1 MKNLCK
7 IGILFIIL
15 QLVLILPAFAEG
27 ETSTMVNAKGKVLEV
42 FDVQSGEENGYGED
56 SLVQSVQKVRILIT
70 TGEYKGKEIVV
81 ENYLQGNPVS
91 DVNAKVGQKLLMFI
105 DKSEPDNVQFFISTY
120 ERDTYLYIIIGI
132 FLALILIIGK
142 VQGLKTIAT
151 LFITMA
157 IIFMYTIPAILRG
170 TSPTFAS
177 VTSCIVITMITMIT
191 ISGFNHK
198 AFSAIVGT
206 AMGLVIAGLIS
217 YIISQVAFLS
227 GLDTNEATMLLYL
240 PQGIEFN
247 FKELL
252 FAGIIIGTMG
262 ATMDISM
269 SVASSMNEVTTHNP
283 TISIRDLMSSGL
295 NVGRDVMG
303 TMTNTLILAYTGS
316 SMSILLVFFAYKT
329 SIMEI
334 MNLDVIATE
343 VVRSISGS
351 IGIILSVPCTALI
364 VCIFEKLK
372 RNKKIKTGVWFIWEI
387 NL

>member
-1 MKNLCK
+1 MRNLCK

-15 QLVLILPAFAEG
+15 QLVLILPAFAVG
-27 ETSTMVNAKGKVLEV
+27 ETNTMVNAKGKVLEV
-42 FDVQSGEENGYGED
+42 FDEQSGEENGYGED
-56 SLVQSVQKVRILIT
+56 SLVQSVQKVKILIT
-70 TGEYKGKEIVV
+70 TGEYKGKEVVV

-91 DVNAKVGQKLLMFI
+91 DVNAKVGQKLLMVI
-105 DKSEPDNVQFFISTY
+105 DESEPGNVQFHISTY
-120 ERDTYLYIIIGI
+120 ERDVYLYIVIGI

-142 VQGLKTIAT
+142 IQGLKTIAT

-177 VTSCIVITMITMIT
+177 VISCIVITMITMIA
-191 ISGFNHK
+191 ISGFKQK

-206 AMGLVIAGLIS
+206 AMGIVIAGLLS
-217 YIISQVAFLS
+217 YIISQAAFLS
-227 GLDTNEATMLLYL
+227 GLETNEATMLLYL

-351 IGIILSVPCTALI
+351 IGIILSVPCTALT
-364 VCIFEKLK
+364 VCILEKLK
-372 RNKKIKTGVWFIWEI
+372 RNKKIKTGV
-387 NL
+387 

>member
-1 MKNLCK
+1 MRNLYK
-7 IGILFIIL
+7 LGLLTIIL
-15 QLVLILPAFAEG
+15 QLALILPAFADSEVNNM
-27 ETSTMVNAKGKVLEV
+27 TNAKGKVLEV
-42 FDVQSGEENGYGED
+42 FDEQSGIEMGYGED
-56 SLVQSVQKVRILIT
+56 SLVQGVQKVKILIT
-70 TGEYKGKEIVV
+70 TGEYKGKEVIV

-91 DVNAKVGQKLLMFI
+91 DVNAKVGQKLLMVI

-142 VQGLKTIAT
+142 VQGFKTIAT

-191 ISGFNHK
+191 IAGFNQK

-206 AMGLVIAGLIS
+206 AMGIVIAGILS
-217 YIISQVAFLS
+217 YIISQVANLS

-283 TISIRDLMSSGL
+283 SIAIRDLMASGL

-329 SIMEI
+329 SVMEI

-343 VVRSISGS
+343 IVRSISGS
-351 IGIILSVPCTALI
+351 IGIILSVPCTALTVSI
-364 VCIFEKLK
+364 LEKIK
-372 RNKKIKTGVWFIWEI
+372 RNKKINTQI
-387 NL
+387 

>member
-1 MKNLCK
+1 MKNLYK
-7 IGILFIIL
+7 IGIMTIIL
-15 QLVLILPAFAEG
+15 QLILILPAFAES
-27 ETSTMVNAKGKVLEV
+27 EANTMINAKGRVLEV
-42 FDVQSGEENGYGED
+42 FDEQSGEEMGYGED
-56 SLVQSVQKVRILIT
+56 SLVQGVQKVKILIT
-70 TGEYKGKEIVV
+70 TGEYKGKEVTV

-91 DVNAKVGQKLLMFI
+91 DIDAKEGQRLLMVI
-105 DKSEPDNVQFFISTY
+105 DESDPENVQFFISTY
-120 ERDTYLYIIIGI
+120 ERDIYLYIIIGI
-132 FLALILIIGK
+132 FLVLILVIGK
-142 VQGLKTIAT
+142 IQGLKTIAT

-177 VTSCIVITMITMIT
+177 VISCIIITMITMIT
-191 ISGFNHK
+191 ISGFSEK
-198 AFSAIVGT
+198 AFSAIIGT
-206 AMGLVIAGLIS
+206 AMGIVIAGILS
-217 YIISQVAFLS
+217 YIISKAAYLS
-227 GLDTNEATMLLYL
+227 GLDTNEATMLLYI
-240 PQGIEFN
+240 PQGTTFN

-269 SVASSMNEVTTHNP
+269 SVASSMNEIITHNP
-283 TISIRDLMSSGL
+283 AISIKDLMTSGL

-351 IGIILSVPCTALI
+351 IGIILSVPCTALT
-364 VCIFEKLK
+364 VSLLEKIK
-372 RNKKIKTGVWFIWEI
+372 RNKKINNQI
-387 NL
+387 